1 MHTEWEVPERIDA
14 DAQSS
19 GRTRFSIRGTVGRA
33 FARVH
38 GPLANIASAPAPC
51 KALDGGPLVSPAL
64 SAPPGLGYTHPM
76 TIEIGIVMDPIGSI
90 DIKKDSTFA
99 MMLAAQRRGWRLQY
113 MEVGDLLLQDGRTQA
128 RMREVA
134 VSDDPRLWYRLG
146 TGLVRPLDALDAVL
160 MRKDPPF
167 DMEYIYATYLLEQAQ
182 RAGAWVINDPRALR
196 DSNEKIF
203 TLSFPQCA
211 PPSLVA
217 RGLADIRAFQAIHG
231 DMILKPLDGMGGS
244 GVFRVRPDDPNL
256 SVIVE
261 TLTQHGRRF
270 CMAQRFVPEIR
281 DGDKRVL
288 MVDGAP
294 VPYCL
299 ARIPAP
305 GESRGNLAAGASGEV
320 RPLTERDRW
329 IAAQVGPELSARGI
343 LFAGLDVIGDYLTEI
358 NVTSPTCI
366 RELDAAF
373 DLDIGGQLMDAIA
386 ARLGSAGP

>member
-1 MHTEWEVPERIDA
+1 
-14 DAQSS
+14 
-19 GRTRFSIRGTVGRA
+19 
-33 FARVH
+33 
-38 GPLANIASAPAPC
+38 
-51 KALDGGPLVSPAL
+51 
-64 SAPPGLGYTHPM
+64 M

-90 DIKKDSTFA
+90 HIKKDSTFA
-99 MMLAAQRRGWRLQY
+99 MMLAAQRRGWRLLY
-113 MEVGDLLLQDGRTQA
+113 MEVGDLLLQDGRTLA
-128 RMREVA
+128 HTREIA
-134 VSDDPRLWYRLG
+134 VTDNPRDWYRLG
-146 TGLVRPLDALDAVL
+146 AEQVRPLDSLDVVL

-167 DMEYIYATYLLEQAQ
+167 DMEYIYATYLLERAQ
-182 RAGAWVINDPRALR
+182 GAGTWVINDPRALR
-196 DSNEKIF
+196 DSNEKVF
-203 TLSFPQCA
+203 TLAFPQCA
-211 PPSLVA
+211 PPTLIA

-231 DMILKPLDGMGGS
+231 DMILKPLGGMGGS
-244 GVFRVRPDDPNL
+244 GVFRVRADDPNL

-261 TLTQHGRRF
+261 TLTGHGRRF

-288 MVDGAP
+288 MVDGEP

-329 IAAQVGPELSARGI
+329 IAAQVGPELRARRI

-366 RELDAAF
+366 RELDAELG
-373 DLDIGGQLMDAIA
+373 LDIGGQLMDAIA
-386 ARLGSAGP
+386 ARLKSAGS